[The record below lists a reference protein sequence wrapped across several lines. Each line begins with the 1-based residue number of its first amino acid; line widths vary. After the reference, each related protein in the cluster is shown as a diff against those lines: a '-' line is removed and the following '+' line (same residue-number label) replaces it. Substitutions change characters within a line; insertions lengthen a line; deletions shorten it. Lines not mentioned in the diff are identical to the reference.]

1 MTENTYKLNFDYN
14 IEENVKRV
22 QNEIAEA
29 CIKYGRNPEEVTL
42 MGVSKTQDVP
52 AIERAYNAG
61 IRLFGENRVQELVQ
75 KGDFFI
81 SHNVPCHII
90 GSLQTNKVKYLPELT
105 DTIQSVDSLKLAA
118 EIEKQYGKAGK
129 HCNICIEVNIGNE
142 ESKGGIMYADVPG
155 FVDELSQFKNITL
168 KGLMCVPPRS
178 EDESVRKYFE
188 QMHKL
193 FVDIQSKK
201 HHNVDMSILS
211 MGMSGDFP
219 YAIAEGS
226 TIVRVGRGIFGER
239 NYNITK

>member
-1 MTENTYKLNFDYN
+1 
-14 IEENVKRV
+14 
-22 QNEIAEA
+22 
-29 CIKYGRNPEEVTL
+29 
-42 MGVSKTQDVP
+42 
-52 AIERAYNAG
+52 
-61 IRLFGENRVQELVQ
+61 
-75 KGDFFI
+75 
-81 SHNVPCHII
+81 
-90 GSLQTNKVKYLPELT
+90 
-105 DTIQSVDSLKLAA
+105 
-118 EIEKQYGKAGK
+118 
-129 HCNICIEVNIGNE
+129 
-142 ESKGGIMYADVPG
+142 MYADVPG